1 IMRSSSA
8 TGHHHG
14 TSFVCLATTEKQICN
29 VGLNLNNFLG
39 DHAMRFAMDL
49 HCGFGAWCF
58 AKAKDFTS
66 FLIDPVL
73 VVMNAIL
80 ALHFDIMCV
89 SLGNIICTNASRNFV
104 NIDVCWHRN
113 SKRRATYPEVS

>member
-1 IMRSSSA
+1 MRISST
-8 TGHHHG
+8 TGHHHR
-14 TSFVCLATTEKQICN
+14 TSFVCLATTEKQISN

-39 DHAMRFAMDL
+39 DHAMRFAMNL
-49 HCGFGAWCF
+49 HCSFSAWCF

-89 SLGNIICTNASRNFV
+89 SLSDIISSNASRNFV
-104 NIDVCWHRN
+104 NIDVCWHRITRN
-113 SKRRATYPEVS
+113 GANLS